1 MALKTLDFKG
11 LKCPIPVMKL
21 ETMVIRKEI
30 AAGDTVE
37 VIADCPT
44 FSSDVK
50 AYCAK
55 NGKVIVS
62 MRDMGNAVVKV
73 TLRV

>member
-1 MALKTLDFKG
+1 MALKNLDFKG

-21 ETMVIRKEI
+21 ETMIIRKEI
-30 AAGDTVE
+30 APGDTVE

-44 FSSDVK
+44 FAADVK
-50 AYCAK
+50 NFCAK

-62 MRDMGNAVVKV
+62 MREMGGATIKV